1 MDWKKMTISFLF
13 ALLLVLSTGCG
24 SSGEAESPVPEQPE
38 TEQQEDQPAETVP
51 APDFTVYD
59 KEGNAVSLSDF
70 FGKPIVLNFWASWC
84 GPCTG
89 EMPEFQAAFEEQGE
103 AVQFLMINVTGGRE
117 TVQSASK
124 FIEKE
129 GYTFPVFYDTDLEA
143 STLYGASALPT
154 TFFIDK
160 DGNAIAYAMGALS
173 AEKLQIGIDAVK
185 P

>member
-1 MDWKKMTISFLF
+1 MNWKKRTGFFLLG
-13 ALLLVLSTGCG
+13 LLLMLSTGCG
-24 SSGEAESPVPEQPE
+24 DTEGENPAPEQPTAGQE
-38 TEQQEDQPAETVP
+38 EEQTPQSVP

-59 KEGNAVSLSDF
+59 KEGNEIHLSDF

-89 EMPEFQAAFEEQGE
+89 EMPEFQEACDELGEE
-103 AVQFLMINVTGGRE
+103 VQFLMINVTGGRE
-117 TVQSASK
+117 TVKTASK

-143 STLYGASALPT
+143 SRLYGANALPT

-160 DGNAIAYAMGALS
+160 EGNAIAYAMGALNG
-173 AEKLQIGIDAVK
+173 EKLQLGIDTIR

>member
-13 ALLLVLSTGCG
+13 ALFLVLSTGCG

-103 AVQFLMINVTGGRE
+103 EVQFLMINVTGGRE

-154 TFFIDK
+154 TFFIDQ